1 MTTKKEFDELIER
14 LVLLGC
20 AGLCCITLANS
31 ALAAAPSESCDTE
44 TVQAMAPADTTVAFA
59 AREAGG
65 CRVQGYVTT
74 RDPGPNKVLFT
85 LGLPDRFNGRYL
97 YLGVGGAAGQLPT
110 LQPQLLANGYALA
123 GSDGGTGAKN
133 GADFSFRKD
142 PAKETD
148 FLGRGVHV
156 SAAATQQITRTY
168 YAKTALHRYISGC
181 SGGGSMGL
189 TNGMHFGTQDFDGF
203 IVGAT
208 PWGPGGPYMAN
219 VFRIAQ
225 YLQTHPE
232 GWISPD
238 LMARADKAILAAYDS
253 TDGAVDGIIA
263 DERNIKN
270 FNVHILED
278 AGLNTAQ
285 IATFNIIR
293 NPQKYPAPLAG
304 ESPGYSITHVAAW
317 SSFLLGTKPP
327 PWPETDTTAASE
339 LAASGAPYIHIMAD
353 TNTRA
358 KEPARN
364 YVNAAYPGELTKL
377 AAATGGGAA
386 DAPTADAGFAK
397 LQQSGAKML
406 VYHGVDDQAMSY
418 LETVKS
424 YQALAAKDKRVG
436 DWLRV
441 FTVPGLMHCRGG
453 PGPTDVEDRAIEA
466 IVNWVEHGQAP
477 ESVVASRVSPTM
489 GIERSFRLCA
499 EPTRA
504 ALKNSGLDFKQAD
517 NWECK
522 TP

>member
-1 MTTKKEFDELIER
+1 VTTTKEFEVLR
-14 LVLLGC
+14 RRVVAPLVC
-20 AGLCCITLANS
+20 AAICVTSSNA
-31 ALAAAPSESCDTE
+31 ALAGAPSESCDTQ
-44 TVQAMAPADTTVAFA
+44 TVQAMAAADTTVAFA

-65 CRVQGYVTT
+65 CRVSGYVTT
-74 RDPGPNKVLFT
+74 RDPGPNQVLFT

-97 YLGVGGAAGQLPT
+97 YLGVGGAAGQLPI
-110 LQPQLLANGYALA
+110 LQPQLLASGYALA

-142 PAKETD
+142 PAKEAD

-156 SAAATQQITRTY
+156 TAAATQHITRAY

-189 TNGMHFGTQDFDGF
+189 TNGMHFGTQDFEGF

-219 VFRIAQ
+219 VFHIAQ

-238 LMARADKAILAAYDS
+238 QMARADKAILAAYDAS
-253 TDGAVDGIIA
+253 DGAVDGIIA

-270 FNVHILED
+270 FDVRVLQD
-278 AGLNTAQ
+278 AGFSPAQ
-285 IATFNIIR
+285 ITTFNIIR

-327 PWPETDTTAASE
+327 PWPGTDTASASD
-339 LAASGAPYIHIMAD
+339 LAASGAPFIHIMAD
-353 TNTRA
+353 TDTRA
-358 KEPARN
+358 KEPSRN
-364 YVNAAYPGELTKL
+364 YVTAAYPVELTKL
-377 AAATGGGAA
+377 AAAAGNGAG
-386 DAPTADAGFAK
+386 DAAAADAGFAK
-397 LQQSGAKML
+397 LEQSGAKML
-406 VYHGVDDQAMSY
+406 IYHGVDDQAMSY

-424 YQALAAKDKRVG
+424 YEALAAKDKRVAE
-436 DWLRV
+436 WLRV

-453 PGPTDVEDRAIEA
+453 AGPTDVEERAIEA
-466 IVNWVEHGQAP
+466 VVNWVEHGQAP
-477 ESVVASRVSPTM
+477 DAVVTNRVSATT
-489 GIERSFRLCA
+489 GIERGFKLCA
-499 EPTRA
+499 EPARA
-504 ALKNSGLDFKQAD
+504 TLKSSGLDYKQAD
-517 NWECK
+517 NWECQVR
-522 TP
+522 